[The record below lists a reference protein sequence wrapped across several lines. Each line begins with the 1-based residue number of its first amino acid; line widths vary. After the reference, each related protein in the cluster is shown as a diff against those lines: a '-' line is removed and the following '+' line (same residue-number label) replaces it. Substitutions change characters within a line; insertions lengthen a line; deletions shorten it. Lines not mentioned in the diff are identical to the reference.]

1 MAVAVAV
8 AASPAAAGPRFR
20 HSPRDRAGA
29 LVRGAAAEF
38 IGTLLFAA
46 MGALLAA
53 ALPGVL
59 ADGLEKGAL
68 PPLWVTGAAD
78 AAALVVA
85 AAVIGP
91 FSGAYL
97 NGAAVWAAVLA
108 GDVSVLRGGLYGA
121 SQAAASMLAAA
132 LLPAPALDPTV
143 WKDLVPPRFFDLP
156 APATAATAA
165 LLVGVLKAAVFAW
178 VTLGACRALAS
189 AGKGKAATATAAP
202 VTPTA
207 DLGMS
212 RALALAVRGAVAFL
226 LHVLLPRHPGG
237 PLDLLRLSY
246 YVDGAPATEYRA
258 GLWLHVAA
266 VGAGATMAGVA
277 AWRLR
282 LRLGRPAA
290 ADKAA
295 VANGKVAAADTTV
308 NGASGHVAPPDGAA
322 GGVPWADFYLVSS
335 MVGVLAVSVLQRAI
349 VNMVLEGAGGQII
362 CALTSPLFLVGRGYG
377 CSGPVFNKLEEWLF
391 MVMLNSASLT
401 SVILVWRALAT
412 PTDVAAKAAA
422 ATAATTLAPRDP
434 RPRWLLALHVL
445 WLVVHVAMENT
456 FPRSTGGHWL
466 CTWSWWSTALHCAVR
481 LVEAVGPARLRER
494 QVSSISFAASYGE
507 LVWTHTTFL
516 VGPVNQTID
525 ILIHAIP
532 LVYMSLAAVLDES
545 RRTRLP
551 LHQAVRRAV
560 LVGSLTY
567 AYNLLYCWL
576 FDYHFFYD
584 RMFEAAHPT
593 KWWAIM
599 ETNVMTSTA
608 GTVYLLLNCQ
618 LSAPATPATDGK
630 DGKSGHGAGV
640 AAWAS
645 CAWARTWRFAVCLA
659 VVLIVP
665 GTMLLT
671 IPTRP
676 VMAHNCPAPP
686 RILARRDHATGRVM
700 LDPDGV
706 AHGFAYDGVPS
717 LFVHAM
723 VGNDYGA
730 LSEAFGA
737 LTKMFLVDELYHGC
751 APIGL
756 PAELLD
762 LDRGGDAAEAIWVWT
777 ATLQRAHH
785 NFGLITISDWQGLLR
800 TGTVVVLIVP
810 WQASKDVAAG
820 AALALAPSAN
830 VFMPALPQTPQGAR
844 DLLSLLERAAQV
856 ARVAPGLRTKRA
868 AAPEPAG
875 EGCLVMSPTNTGD
888 LPRGRCPHAD
898 PGLGRVALVARD
910 PPPGAVLVTEDGQR
924 NYCLGDAFR
933 GMLQQQLPPE
943 MAARLGCAV
952 TSLGAYQ
959 LGEASFAPLE
969 MENARW
975 QTLSGRERVPYIMY
989 QFPHYLLPAKRVAAL
1004 GGGDLTWDD
1013 LIADLGAV
1021 LSM

>member
-1 MAVAVAV
+1 MTV
-8 AASPAAAGPRFR
+8 AAAAAPPAAAGPRFR
-20 HSPRDRAGA
+20 DSPRDRAGA
-29 LVRGAAAEF
+29 LARAAAAEF

-46 MGALLAA
+46 IAALLAA
-53 ALPGVL
+53 TLPGVL
-59 ADGLEKGAL
+59 ADALESGVV

-108 GDVSVLRGGLYGA
+108 GDVSVLRGVLYGA
-121 SQAAASMLAAA
+121 AQAAAATLAAA
-132 LLPAPALDPTV
+132 LLPAPALDPAV
-143 WKDLVPPRFFDLP
+143 WKDLVPPRIFGLP
-156 APATAATAA
+156 APATAAAVS
-165 LLVGVLKAAVFAW
+165 LLVGVLKTAVFAW
-178 VTLGACRALAS
+178 ATVGVCRALAS
-189 AGKGKAATATAAP
+189 AGKGKAAPTATAASAP
-202 VTPTA
+202 PPPA
-207 DLGMS
+207 DLRMPRA
-212 RALALAVRGAVAFL
+212 RALAMRGAVAFL

-237 PLDLLRLSY
+237 PLDLLRLRLY
-246 YVDGAPATEYRA
+246 EDGAPATEYRA

-266 VGAGATMAGVA
+266 VAAGATVAGVA

-295 VANGKVAAADTTV
+295 VANGKVALAADAHA
-308 NGASGHVAPPDGAA
+308 NGANGHVGPRGSGADA
-322 GGVPWADFYLVSS
+322 VPWADYHVVSS
-335 MVGVLAVSVLQRAI
+335 MVGVLAVSVLQRAV
-349 VNMVLEGAGGQII
+349 VNMVLEGAGVQII

-377 CSGPVFNKLEEWLF
+377 CAGPVFNKLEEWLF
-391 MVMLNSASLT
+391 MVVLNSASLT
-401 SVILVWRALAT
+401 SVILVWRALAK
-412 PTDVAAKAAA
+412 PTAAA
-422 ATAATTLAPRDP
+422 APPRDP

-456 FPRSTGGHWL
+456 FPRGTGGHWL
-466 CTWSWWSTALHCAVR
+466 CTWSWWSTALHCTVR
-481 LVEAVGPARLRER
+481 LAEAVGPARLRER

-507 LVWTHTTFL
+507 LMWTHTTFL
-516 VGPVNQTID
+516 VGPVNQPID
-525 ILIHAIP
+525 ILIHVLP
-532 LVYMSLAAVLDES
+532 LVYMNLAAVLDES
-545 RRTRLP
+545 GRTGLP
-551 LHQAVRRAV
+551 LRQAVRRAV

-584 RMFEAAHPT
+584 RMFESAHPT

-599 ETNVMTSTA
+599 ETNVMASTA
-608 GTVYLLLNCQ
+608 AAVYLLLNCQ
-618 LSAPATPATDGK
+618 LSEPAARAAVGK
-630 DGKSGHGAGV
+630 DGKGSKDSNGGGAAAAAA
-640 AAWAS
+640 AAWAGR
-645 CAWARTWRFAVCLA
+645 AWARAWRFAVCLA
-659 VVLIVP
+659 VVLLVP

-686 RILARRDHATGRVM
+686 RILARRDRATSRIV

-706 AHGFAYDGVPS
+706 AHGFPPDGVPS

-723 VGNDYGA
+723 VGNDYAA

-737 LTKMFLVDELYHGC
+737 LTKMFLVDELYQGC
-751 APIGL
+751 APIEL
-756 PAELLD
+756 PAELVD
-762 LDRGGDAAEAIWVWT
+762 LNRGGDAAEAIWVWT
-777 ATLQRAHH
+777 ATLPRAHH

-800 TGTVVVLIVP
+800 TGTIVVLIAP
-810 WQASKDVAAG
+810 WQATKDAAAG

-830 VFMPALPQTPQGAR
+830 VFLPALPQTPQGAR

-856 ARVAPGLRTKRA
+856 ARMAPGLRAERA

-875 EGCLVMSPTNTGD
+875 EGCLVLSPTNTGD
-888 LPRGRCPHAD
+888 LPRGRCPHPHPD
-898 PGLGRVALVARD
+898 LGRVALVARY
-910 PPPGAVLVTEDGQR
+910 PPPGAALVTEDGQR
-924 NYCLGDAFR
+924 SYCLGDAFR

-952 TSLGAYQ
+952 TSMGAYQ
-959 LGEASFAPLE
+959 LGEASFTPVA

-975 QTLSGRERVPYIMY
+975 QTLTERQRVPYIMY
-989 QFPHYLLPAKRVAAL
+989 QFPHYLLPAKRSAAR

-1013 LIADLGAV
+1013 LVADLGAV
-1021 LSM
+1021 LNS